1 VLADEPT
8 GSLDSK
14 TSQSVMRLMRD
25 INQETGTAFLMVTH
39 DPELTDYADRVIEIR
54 DGCIA
59 ADTT

>member
-1 VLADEPT
+1 
-8 GSLDSK
+8 
-14 TSQSVMRLMRD
+14 MRLMRD